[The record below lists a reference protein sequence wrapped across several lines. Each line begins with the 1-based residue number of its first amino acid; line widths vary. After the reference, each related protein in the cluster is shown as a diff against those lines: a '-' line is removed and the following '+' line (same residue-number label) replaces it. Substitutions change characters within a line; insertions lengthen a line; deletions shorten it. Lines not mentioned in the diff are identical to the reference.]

1 MSNRIQHTHQGMN
14 TDSPA
19 CSATSFPAVEHTEA
33 RSTVSRKARSWGLA
47 IGVIV
52 FTITAVTVDA
62 LLGRGAS
69 DWWNDEHARTV
80 LFQLH
85 FPRAVA
91 ALVSG
96 GALAIAGLLI
106 QTVTGNPLASPELLG
121 ISPGA
126 VGGVMVGTVA
136 GLVNPSDPLSALCA
150 ALLGALSGGAVGVVA
165 TISGGGDRAILA
177 GLVLAAAATGISTI
191 ILASQPGLTGMA
203 MRWLAGSTNA
213 LTWESVTPMFLWA
226 VPWVII
232 AVAASGLLPL
242 LSAGQL
248 HSTILGVAPVRTRV
262 ILMGVACSL
271 TAGAVALAGPLG
283 FVGLAVPH
291 IMRRLFGAA
300 SPWLV
305 IVTLIGGAGGMVAC
319 DALAQLIGR
328 VLSMGN
334 NSIGVPVGAVAAIAG
349 AITLIGLLRRRA

>member
-1 MSNRIQHTHQGMN
+1 
-14 TDSPA
+14 
-19 CSATSFPAVEHTEA
+19 
-33 RSTVSRKARSWGLA
+33 
-47 IGVIV
+47 
-52 FTITAVTVDA
+52 
-62 LLGRGAS
+62 
-69 DWWNDEHARTV
+69 
-80 LFQLH
+80 
-85 FPRAVA
+85 
-91 ALVSG
+91 
-96 GALAIAGLLI
+96 
-106 QTVTGNPLASPELLG
+106 
-121 ISPGA
+121 
-126 VGGVMVGTVA
+126 MVGTVA
-136 GLVNPSDPLSALCA
+136 GLVNPSDPLSALSA
-150 ALLGALSGGAVGVVA
+150 ALLGALIGGAVGVVA

-177 GLVLAAAATGISTI
+177 GLVLAAAATGVSTI

-213 LTWESVTPMFLWA
+213 LTWESVTPMALWA
-226 VPWVII
+226 MPWVII

-262 ILMGVACSL
+262 ILMGVACGL

-283 FVGLAVPH
+283 FVGLAIPH

-305 IVTLIGGAGGMVAC
+305 VVTLIGGAGGMVAC
-319 DALAQLIGR
+319 DALAQLVGR

-349 AITLIGLLRRRA
+349 AATLIGLLRRRA